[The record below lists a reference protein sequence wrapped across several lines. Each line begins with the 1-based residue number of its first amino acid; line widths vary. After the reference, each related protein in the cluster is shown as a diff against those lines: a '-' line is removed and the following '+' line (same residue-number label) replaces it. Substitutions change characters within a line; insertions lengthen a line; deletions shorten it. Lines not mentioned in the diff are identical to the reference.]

1 MPDAK
6 VPGVKCQLPGFRSR
20 YAGSRCKVLG
30 VQVSGVQVPGV
41 KCQVLGSRCEGPGS
55 HGLFVRFQGS
65 DVTSKCLTIYKN
77 YKLIL
82 HLNGNY
88 KFKKTFFYHAKT
100 FSLCSCLNCL

>member
-6 VPGVKCQLPGFRSR
+6 VPGVKCQLLGFRSR
-20 YAGSRCKVLG
+20 YAGSRCKAL
-30 VQVSGVQVPGV
+30 GVQVPGV

-82 HLNGNY
+82 HLNGYY
-88 KFKKTFFYHAKT
+88 KFKKTFFTTLKHFLYAVV
-100 FSLCSCLNCL
+100 